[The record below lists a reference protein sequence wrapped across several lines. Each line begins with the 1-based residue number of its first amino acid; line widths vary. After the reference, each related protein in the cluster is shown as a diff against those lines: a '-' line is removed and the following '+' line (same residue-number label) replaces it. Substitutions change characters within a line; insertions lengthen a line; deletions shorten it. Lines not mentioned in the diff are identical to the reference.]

1 MTKVSGSQLITRC
14 LSTLGIDTVFAVAGD
29 HTLPLMDTMHN
40 SGIRFIDTRHEQGA
54 VDMANAW
61 GRIKHKPG
69 ISMFTTPG
77 HANAIPGLA
86 FAHQLESPIINISGC
101 ASQDRLGQWAAQEID
116 QVGMAK
122 PVTKDAWLIQDVRRI
137 PEFFWRS
144 YKLAMTG
151 RRGPIHLTIPVDV
164 QTAKVDISS
173 VWQYEPPNHT
183 SEDLGQSAPQK
194 ILDAIEILNSAS
206 SPVVVAGNGA
216 WSLEQGDLDAF
227 AEITRIPIL
236 NEQAARGVISDEH
249 PYGFG
254 ISDIR
259 VVDTAKLISK
269 SDAILLLGKKLD
281 FTFDFGEPPCIS
293 SDAKIIQ
300 IDPDPQIIGRTR
312 RVDIGICGNVREVVL
327 QLTEVAKSSKW
338 KQSNLVDELAATHDK
353 QQKDLDSM
361 IGNENGIHAMEVHQ
375 TAKRLAP
382 NDTCLVFEGADF
394 GFYGAAYWP
403 ATSKDR
409 WFTNGVMGMLGW
421 AIPFG
426 IGAQVALPQSKVLVF
441 AGDGSFGFNGLEIDT
456 AVRHNIPAIIL
467 IGNDSV
473 WGIDYHQQKQFF
485 GQSIA
490 TELLP
495 NTRYDLI
502 AKALG
507 AHGEF
512 VQDLS
517 ELAPALERAYASTK
531 PSVINVKTIP
541 SPSPLTKWVLETKQ
555 Y

>member
-1 MTKVSGSQLITRC
+1 
-14 LSTLGIDTVFAVAGD
+14 
-29 HTLPLMDTMHN
+29 
-40 SGIRFIDTRHEQGA
+40 
-54 VDMANAW
+54 
-61 GRIKHKPG
+61 
-69 ISMFTTPG
+69 
-77 HANAIPGLA
+77 
-86 FAHQLESPIINISGC
+86 
-101 ASQDRLGQWAAQEID
+101 
-116 QVGMAK
+116 MAK

-300 IDPDPQIIGRTR
+300 VDPDPQIIGRTR

-327 QLTEVAKSSKW
+327 QLTEVAKSS
-338 KQSNLVDELAATHDK
+338 N
-353 QQKDLDSM
+353 
-361 IGNENGIHAMEVHQ
+361 GN
-375 TAKRLAP
+375 
-382 NDTCLVFEGADF
+382 
-394 GFYGAAYWP
+394 
-403 ATSKDR
+403 
-409 WFTNGVMGMLGW
+409 
-421 AIPFG
+421 
-426 IGAQVALPQSKVLVF
+426 KV
-441 AGDGSFGFNGLEIDT
+441 I
-456 AVRHNIPAIIL
+456 
-467 IGNDSV
+467 
-473 WGIDYHQQKQFF
+473 
-485 GQSIA
+485 
-490 TELLP
+490 
-495 NTRYDLI
+495 
-502 AKALG
+502 
-507 AHGEF
+507 
-512 VQDLS
+512 
-517 ELAPALERAYASTK
+517 
-531 PSVINVKTIP
+531 
-541 SPSPLTKWVLETKQ
+541 
-555 Y
+555 

>member
-40 SGIRFIDTRHEQGA
+40 SGVRFIDTRHEQGA

-122 PVTKDAWLIQDVRRI
+122 PVTKDAWLIRDVRRI

-164 QTAKVDISS
+164 QTAQVDISS

-216 WSLEQGDLDAF
+216 WSLQQGDLDAF

-259 VVDTAKLISK
+259 VVDSAKLISK

-293 SDAKIIQ
+293 SNAKIIQ
-300 IDPDPQIIGRTR
+300 VDPEPTIIGRTR
-312 RVDIGICGNVREVVL
+312 RVDIGICGNVKEVVL
-327 QLTEVAKSSKW
+327 QLTEVAKNSKW
-338 KQSNLVDELAATHDK
+338 KQSDLVDELVDT
-353 QQKDLDSM
+353 QQNQQNDLDSM
-361 IGNENGIHAMEVHQ
+361 TGNENGIHAMEVHK
-375 TAKRLAP
+375 TAKMLAP
-382 NDTCLVFEGADF
+382 SDTCLVFEGADF

-403 ATSKDR
+403 AKRKDR

-426 IGAQVALPQSKVLVF
+426 IGAQVALPKSKVLVF
-441 AGDGSFGFNGLEIDT
+441 AGDGSFGFNGMAIDT
-456 AVRHNIPAIIL
+456 AVRHNIPAVIL
-467 IGNDSV
+467 IGND
-473 WGIDYHQQKQFF
+473 
-485 GQSIA
+485 
-490 TELLP
+490 
-495 NTRYDLI
+495 
-502 AKALG
+502 
-507 AHGEF
+507 
-512 VQDLS
+512 
-517 ELAPALERAYASTK
+517 
-531 PSVINVKTIP
+531 
-541 SPSPLTKWVLETKQ
+541 
-555 Y
+555 